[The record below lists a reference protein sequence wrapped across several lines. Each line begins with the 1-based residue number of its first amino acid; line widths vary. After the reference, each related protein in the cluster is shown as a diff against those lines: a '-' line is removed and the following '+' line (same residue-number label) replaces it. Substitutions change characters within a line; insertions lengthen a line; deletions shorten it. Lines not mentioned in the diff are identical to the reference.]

1 MQLIGLDDIPLG
13 RLVVL
18 AGHVTSQRWTRY
30 LAEQH
35 GLTGAGMKTLLA
47 LHQHGE
53 MAHRALAE
61 HCFIRPATLTGIIN
75 TLERDGL
82 VERRRDATD
91 RRTVRIALTPEGRAR
106 IKNVLA
112 VIRSHRSL
120 TSVDADPAKA
130 AVIREFLLEL
140 IRIMSDGKEPR
151 C

>member
-1 MQLIGLDDIPLG
+1 MRLIGLDDIPLG

-18 AGHVTSQRWTRY
+18 AGHVTSQRWSRY
-30 LAEQH
+30 LAEHH

-61 HCFIRPATLTGIIN
+61 HCFIRPATLTGIID

-82 VERRRDATD
+82 VTRRRDDTD
-91 RRTVRIALTPEGRAR
+91 RRTVRIALTHEGRAR
-106 IKNVLA
+106 VENVLA
-112 VIRSHRSL
+112 AIRSRRPL

-140 IRIMSDGKEPR
+140 IRTMSEGEEPW